1 MNCGISLNQDSL
13 NQDLFPN
20 MPITY
25 PNIPANITTLTCF
38 CAYKCC
44 SIWEGWDVF
53 GDVVVSLS
61 DKWLS
66 VGDFEN
72 IFHTTLFFESRCSSK
87 KGIRRGEWFIVVEMK
102 LQIWKLWKMTLRW
115 NNRLQALKILYGE
128 DEQVFTIQMF
138 FSFFSHL

>member
-1 MNCGISLNQDSL
+1 MNCGISSYQDSL

-25 PNIPANITTLTCF
+25 PNTGNNHNPNLFLCLNVALYERDGMFLGMLLFRWATNGCLR
-38 CAYKCC
+38 
-44 SIWEGWDVF
+44 
-53 GDVVVSLS
+53 
-61 DKWLS
+61 
-66 VGDFEN
+66 DFEN
-72 IFHTTLFFESRCSSK
+72 IFYTTLFFESRCSSK